1 MGDSVL
7 IETLKELRKIYGT
20 KFEIVI
26 RNVTNGRIKQ
36 IDKICID
43 KLIKEAKKNE
53 ETIKRLKNMQKNF
66 AGIKNL
72 KHITLFNSVIG
83 VANLCA
89 TTIGFEMVMN
99 ELDKISKKIEE
110 NKELM
115 QTINETFV
123 FDKFQRVL
131 SDHMAMLD
139 GRKGGVP
146 FGETEYRKLIDDE
159 YATLSLLYKTIINQS
174 CVNKLEVLQA
184 IVGLAEMMSQTIF
197 FYDSIYYFNHEKVG
211 DFYSGQKS
219 WLSIY
224 NLLTSDS
231 FNDYLQD
238 LFFLEKG
245 YHQDD
250 VDYLTSELNNG
261 FKENLDRVLRNDEVI
276 KNAKTIEN
284 YNLFLNYIDIKTM
297 EEIDNHLNENG
308 ITDEEVV
315 EMFHAV
321 CKEQSVMCQG

>member
-1 MGDSVL
+1 MGDNIY
-7 IETLKELRKIYGT
+7 IETLRQLRKIYGS
-20 KFEIVI
+20 KFEILL
-26 RNVTNGRIKQ
+26 RNEKTGRIKQ
-36 IDKICID
+36 VDKISID
-43 KLIKEAKKNE
+43 KLIEEGKKNE
-53 ETIKRLKNMQKNF
+53 ETIRKLQKMQKNLV
-66 AGIKNL
+66 GIKTI
-72 KHITLFNSVIG
+72 KHLTLFNSVIG

-89 TTIGFEMVMN
+89 TTAGFKMVMN

-131 SDHMAMLD
+131 SNHMAMLD

-146 FGETEYRKLIDDE
+146 FEETEYRKLIDDE
-159 YATLSLLYKTIINQS
+159 YATLTLLYKTFVNKS

-184 IVGLAEMMSQTIF
+184 IVSLAEMMSQTIF

-211 DFYSGQKS
+211 DFYSGQES

-224 NLLTSDS
+224 GLLTNDS

-238 LFFLEKG
+238 IFFLEEG
-245 YHQDD
+245 YHQDE
-250 VDYLTSELNNG
+250 VDYLTSELING
-261 FKENLDRVLRNDEVI
+261 FKENLDRILRNDEVI
-276 KNAKTIEN
+276 KQAKTLDN
-284 YNLFLNYIDIKTM
+284 YNLFLNYVNIKTL
-297 EEIDNHLNENG
+297 EEIDSKLNENE

-315 EMFHAV
+315 ELFHDV
-321 CKEQSVMCQG
+321 CKEQAMMYQG

>member
-1 MGDSVL
+1 MGDSIY
-7 IETLKELRKIYGT
+7 IETLKQLRKIYGT
-20 KFEIVI
+20 KIEILV
-26 RNVTNGRIKQ
+26 RNEKYGRIKQ
-36 IDKICID
+36 IDKISLD
-43 KLIKEAKKNE
+43 KLIKEDEKNE
-53 ETIKRLKNMQKNF
+53 ETINKLQKMQKNL
-66 AGIKNL
+66 AGIKSH

-89 TTIGFEMVMN
+89 TTAGFAMVMN

-131 SDHMAMLD
+131 SNHMAMLD

-146 FGETEYRKLIDDE
+146 FEETEYRKLIDDE
-159 YATLSLLYKTIINQS
+159 YATLTLLYKTFVNKS

-184 IVGLAEMMSQTIF
+184 IVSLSEMMSQTIF
-197 FYDSIYYFNHEKVG
+197 FYDSIYYFNHEKVD

-224 NLLTSDS
+224 DLLTNDS

-238 LFFLEKG
+238 MFFLENW
-245 YHQDD
+245 YHQDE
-250 VDYLTSELNNG
+250 VDYLTSELING
-261 FKENLDRVLRNDEVI
+261 FKGNLDRILRNDEVI
-276 KNAKTIEN
+276 RQAKTLEN
-284 YNLFLNYIDIKTM
+284 YNLFLSYVDVKTL
-297 EEIDNHLNENG
+297 EEIDNRLDENE
-308 ITDEEVV
+308 ISDEEVV
-315 EMFHAV
+315 EMFHNV
-321 CKEQSVMCQG
+321 CKEQAMMYQE